1 MARGAHFFSHE
12 LHSGAGIVADEVVL
26 YRPAK
31 VAFQTDQRAVYR
43 GGLLSLNCLKIAAVV
58 CERWSGDG
66 LHVKITPPLIINSS
80 FGLACFVPSHEM
92 ADIAQVVTQ
101 RSRSEVFLRT
111 HGLFILGQCTRAS
124 RREPR
129 IRLPFHAHLIRE
141 RTLAEMHS
149 EGYQEP

>member
-1 MARGAHFFSHE
+1 M
-12 LHSGAGIVADEVVL
+12 IC
-26 YRPAK
+26 AK
-31 VAFQTDQRAVYR
+31 R
-43 GGLLSLNCLKIAAVV
+43 C
-58 CERWSGDG
+58 
-66 LHVKITPPLIINSS
+66 NSS

-111 HGLFILGQCTRAS
+111 HGLFIVGQCTRAS

-141 RTLAEMHS
+141 RTLAEKSPMLLTAS
-149 EGYQEP
+149 FLQRYRSRNACTCTGYLRI

>member
-43 GGLLSLNCLKIAAVV
+43 GGLFSLNCLKIAAVV

-66 LHVKITPPLIINSS
+66 LHVKITPPLIIKSS
-80 FGLACFVPSHEM
+80 FCLACFVPSPEI
-92 ADIAQVVTQ
+92 AGVAQVIIQ
-101 RSRSEVFLRT
+101 KNRNAGFLPT
-111 HGLFILGQCTRAS
+111 TCALL
-124 RREPR
+124 
-129 IRLPFHAHLIRE
+129 L
-141 RTLAEMHS
+141 
-149 EGYQEP
+149 